1 MGNPTYTANPEA
13 TRRFER
19 RPVQTSSPV
28 LDTRTGNMINGR
40 SRDLSHGGIFI
51 ETPTTDLP
59 VGTCIE
65 VFVGGVGVGVQI
77 FGRVVHIVP
86 GIGFGAAFT
95 EESGALSRL
104 L

>member
-1 MGNPTYTANPEA
+1 MNYMNNDGSV
-13 TRRFER
+13 RRFER
-19 RPVQTSSPV
+19 RPLQTASPV
-28 LDTRTGNMINGR
+28 LDTRTGNMISGR

-51 ETPTTDLP
+51 ETTSTDLP

-77 FGRVVHIVP
+77 FGRVVHVVP
-86 GIGFGAAFT
+86 GVGFGAAFT
-95 EESGALSRL
+95 EESGALARL